1 MAVPAYHVIQKEI
14 ENRVFK
20 HNRIFRHTCRHTY
33 MHKHPI
39 QTKKQSYNK
48 FLQILYRYLSYIDRL
63 VSFLLLV
70 VILSEFQENPRRR
83 DELQKRVH
91 RSTCV
96 EENTFLAARP
106 SFYVIFCRFFRLL
119 PVFRQLRFY
128 VKKIFCHRKY
138 C

>member
-1 MAVPAYHVIQKEI
+1 M
-14 ENRVFK
+14 
-20 HNRIFRHTCRHTY
+20 
-33 MHKHPI
+33 
-39 QTKKQSYNK
+39 
-48 FLQILYRYLSYIDRL
+48 QILYSYLSYNYRL
-63 VSFLLLV
+63 VFFLLLV

-83 DELQKRVH
+83 HELQKRVH

-106 SFYVIFCRFFRLL
+106 SFYVIFCHFFRLL

-138 C
+138 CWNPPWKVSTTLKIFAITYYIKLISGYQISQLFLKYSLVFWHIKFWHT